1 MKKKSLIALLVA
13 MMFALSAALV
23 SADSDNDF
31 KLVSSYPKDGQ
42 TNTSIENVGVKLRFS
57 RDISSAKAQK
67 NNENCVKI
75 VGPDGKSIP
84 IKVMTSKE
92 EKGLLLV
99 LGDSNNKKF
108 KVENNS
114 KYTLVISGDLMDSDG
129 DKLGTETKVTFTTF
143 NQKLNTMINMGMM
156 ILIFGGI
163 TVMTIRNANQQKEN
177 KKEEKEKTGDTTF
190 NPYHEAKRTGK
201 SVEEVIAE
209 NKKKEEKAAKKA
221 KHKKT
226 DEPEYVKDYQL
237 KLSEILP
244 NVYSV
249 SGPRP
254 ISVAGGK
261 FKSSR
266 GLASKKTGGK
276 NK

>member
-1 MKKKSLIALLVA
+1 MKKKSLIVLLVA
-13 MMFALSAALV
+13 MMIAMSTALV
-23 SADSDNDF
+23 SADTDSDF

-42 TNTSIENVGVKLRFS
+42 KNTSVENVGVKLRFN
-57 RDISSAKAQK
+57 RDISSTNAQK
-67 NNENCVKI
+67 NNEKCVKI

-84 IKVMTSKE
+84 IKVMTSTD
-92 EKGLLLV
+92 EKGLMLV
-99 LGDSNNKKF
+99 LADTNNKKF
-108 KVENNS
+108 SVENNS
-114 KYTLVISGDLMDSDG
+114 KYTLVISGDLVDNDG
-129 DKLGTETKVTFTTF
+129 NKLGTETKVTFKTF
-143 NQKLNTMINMGMM
+143 NQQLNTMINMGMM
-156 ILIFGGI
+156 IVIFGGVM
-163 TVMTIRNANQQKEN
+163 VMTVRNANQQKE
-177 KKEEKEKTGDTTF
+177 KKEEKDKKADATF

-209 NKKKEEKAAKKA
+209 NKKKEEKAAKKS
-221 KHKKT
+221 KHKNVEET
-226 DEPEYVKDYQL
+226 GYVKDSKL

-266 GLASKKTGGK
+266 GLASKKTTAK
-276 NK
+276 QK

>member
-1 MKKKSLIALLVA
+1 MKKKSLIVLLVA
-13 MMFALSAALV
+13 MMIAMSTALV
-23 SADSDNDF
+23 SADTDSDF

-42 TNTSIENVGVKLRFS
+42 KNTSVENVGVKLRFN
-57 RDISSAKAQK
+57 RDISSANAQK
-67 NNENCVKI
+67 NNEKCVKI

-84 IKVMTSKE
+84 IKVMTSTD
-92 EKGLLLV
+92 EKGLMLV
-99 LGDSNNKKF
+99 LADTNNKKF
-108 KVENNS
+108 SVENNS
-114 KYTLVISGDLMDSDG
+114 KYTLVISGDLVDNDG
-129 DKLGTETKVTFTTF
+129 NKLGTETKVTFKTF
-143 NQKLNTMINMGMM
+143 NQQLNTMINMGMM
-156 ILIFGGI
+156 IVIFGGVM
-163 TVMTIRNANQQKEN
+163 VMTVRNANQQKE
-177 KKEEKEKTGDTTF
+177 KKEEKDKKADATF

-209 NKKKEEKAAKKA
+209 NKKKEEKAAKKS
-221 KHKKT
+221 KHKNVEET
-226 DEPEYVKDYQL
+226 EYVKDSKL

-266 GLASKKTGGK
+266 GLASKKTTAK
-276 NK
+276 QK